1 MKMSNEVY
9 SKVVDVIVK
18 TLAIEKENV
27 NFRSKVE
34 DLCKDSIQIFS
45 LIMAFEKEYG
55 KKIEYDDIV
64 KIETVGDIV
73 EYVEKS
79 VGK

>member
-1 MKMSNEVY
+1 MSNEVY

-18 TLAIEKENV
+18 TLAIEKESV
-27 NFRSKVE
+27 NSQSKVE
-34 DLCKDSIQIFS
+34 ELCKDSIQIFS

-55 KKIEYDDIV
+55 RKIEYDDIV

-73 EYVEKS
+73 KYVEKS